1 MYWRP
6 QSVRILDSKFEHSQL
21 VSTRPMCTCT
31 KYQLF
36 CLFYSVY
43 VASTVTIGF
52 ETSNVTANEG
62 DGSVTVNLVK
72 TGDHS
77 DNITVYINV
86 MRVENSA
93 IVKCMYMHNFIIII
107 HFYVY
112 CISSP
117 GD

>member
-1 MYWRP
+1 MLYTGITT
-6 QSVRILDSKFEHSQL
+6 VTYICIGDHKG
-21 VSTRPMCTCT
+21 
-31 KYQLF
+31 
-36 CLFYSVY
+36 LFYSMY

-52 ETSNVTANEG
+52 ETGNVTANEG

-93 IVKCMYMHNFIIII
+93 IVKCMYMHIIIA
-107 HFYVY
+107 
-112 CISSP
+112 CI
-117 GD
+117 